1 MQDSTDRQRVTILYY
16 ERRAVSKKRFWKLGS
31 KEREREIG
39 VVLEETWKNT
49 EQRKEG
55 EIIVAEK
62 I

>member
-1 MQDSTDRQRVTILYY
+1 MRGEL
-16 ERRAVSKKRFWKLGS
+16 RAKKGSGSWGS

-49 EQRKEG
+49 EQRREE

>member
-16 ERRAVSKKRFWKLGS
+16 ERRAASKKRFWKLGS

-49 EQRKEG
+49 EQRREE

>member
-16 ERRAVSKKRFWKLGS
+16 ERRAASKKRFGSWGS

-49 EQRKEG
+49 EQRKEE

>member
-16 ERRAVSKKRFWKLGS
+16 ERRAASKKRFLEAG
-31 KEREREIG
+31 EG